1 MSEEKIDAKLRYMG
15 APTHGSLARK
25 KERLARLEH
34 YDFKRFV
41 NRQYALKKLEDAW
54 KEEEIKAGLA
64 LLGLKT
70 DSSGL

>member
-54 KEEEIKAGLA
+54 RAEEIKAGLA